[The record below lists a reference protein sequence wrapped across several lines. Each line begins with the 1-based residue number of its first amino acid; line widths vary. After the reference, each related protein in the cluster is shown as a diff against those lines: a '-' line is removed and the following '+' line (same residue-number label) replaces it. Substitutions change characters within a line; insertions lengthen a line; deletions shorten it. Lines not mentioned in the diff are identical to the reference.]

1 MPNLLDPAD
10 EMFGT
15 PLDLAGGI
23 ERVMGDRGMF
33 ARILSRFR
41 LDYGRAASAIRTA
54 LSDGDRPLAQRL
66 THTLKGASGLIEA
79 RPLHL
84 QAVALEQVL
93 RAHSDHRSAMDRLET
108 ELNRVLRELDKLLKD
123 FAAPQPALG
132 AAQPVQDHGQ
142 RSPRSDMLERLR
154 QLLDVG
160 DGAAVEVFAEARVR
174 LTDVLGNAVM
184 QEMSR
189 AMDVFDFERAL
200 KLLGQ
205 PARLA
210 SAPVFGGHVTP
221 GHSGR

>member
-1 MPNLLDPAD
+1 VKPPNLLDPAD
-10 EMFGT
+10 EMFGA

-41 LDYGRAASAIRTA
+41 LDYGRAATAIRTA

-84 QAVALEQVL
+84 QAVALENVL
-93 RAHSDHRSAMDRLET
+93 RAHIDHRTAMDRLET
-108 ELNRVLRELDKLLKD
+108 ELNRVLRELDKLLKNT
-123 FAAPQPALG
+123 AAPTP
-132 AAQPVQDHGQ
+132 AQPVM
-142 RSPRSDMLERLR
+142 PRRTDMLERLR

-160 DGAAVEVFAEARVR
+160 DGAAVELFAEARQQ
-174 LTDVLGNAVM
+174 LTDVLGNEVM
-184 QEMSR
+184 QEATL
-189 AMDVFDFERAL
+189 AMEAFDFERVL

-205 PARLA
+205 PAARP
-210 SAPVFGGHVTP
+210 APDVRP
-221 GHSGR
+221 AYSGR

>member
-1 MPNLLDPAD
+1 MKLPNLLDPAD
-10 EMFGT
+10 EMFGA

-41 LDYGRAASAIRTA
+41 LDYGRAATAIRTA

-84 QAVALEQVL
+84 QAVALENVL
-93 RAHSDHRSAMDRLET
+93 RAHIDHRTAMDRLET
-108 ELNRVLRELDKLLKD
+108 ELNRVLRELDKLLKNT
-123 FAAPQPALG
+123 AVPTT
-132 AAQPVQDHGQ
+132 AQPVM
-142 RSPRSDMLERLR
+142 PRRTDMLERLR

-160 DGAAVEVFAEARVR
+160 DGAAVELFAEAHQQ
-174 LTDVLGNAVM
+174 LTDVLGNEVM
-184 QEMSR
+184 QEATL
-189 AMDVFDFERAL
+189 AMEAFDFERVL

-205 PARLA
+205 PATRP
-210 SAPVFGGHVTP
+210 APDVRP
-221 GHSGR
+221 AYSGR

>member
-1 MPNLLDPAD
+1 MTGFVKQPNLLDPAD
-10 EMFGT
+10 EMFGA

-84 QAVALEQVL
+84 QALALEQVL
-93 RAHSDHRSAMDRLET
+93 RAHTDHRSAMDRLET
-108 ELNRVLRELDKLLKD
+108 ELNRVLRELDKLLKN
-123 FAAPQPALG
+123 AAVPVPAG
-132 AAQPVQDHGQ
+132 AVMAPAVP
-142 RSPRSDMLERLR
+142 RRSDMIERLR

-160 DGAAVEVFAEARVR
+160 DGAAVELFAEARQQ
-174 LTDVLGNAVM
+174 LTDVLGEAVM
-184 QEMSR
+184 QELTL
-189 AMDVFDFERAL
+189 AMAVFDFERAL
-200 KLLGQ
+200 KLLG
-205 PARLA
+205 PPAARLSPDLRPA
-210 SAPVFGGHVTP
+210 Y
-221 GHSGR
+221 SGR

>member
-1 MPNLLDPAD
+1 MKLPNLLDPAD

-41 LDYGRAASAIRTA
+41 LDYGRAATSIRTA

-84 QAVALEQVL
+84 QAVALENVL
-93 RAHSDHRSAMDRLET
+93 RAHIDHRSAMDRLET
-108 ELNRVLRELDKLLKD
+108 ELNRVLRELDKLLKNTAPPG
-123 FAAPQPALG
+123 AAP
-132 AAQPVQDHGQ
+132 PVM
-142 RSPRSDMLERLR
+142 PRRTDMLERLR
-154 QLLDVG
+154 QMLDVG
-160 DGAAVEVFAEARVR
+160 DGAAVELFAEARQQ
-174 LTDVLGNAVM
+174 LTDVLGAAVM
-184 QEMSR
+184 EEATA
-189 AMDVFDFERAL
+189 AMEAFDFELAL

-205 PARLA
+205 PATRPA
-210 SAPVFGGHVTP
+210 ADVRPAY
-221 GHSGR
+221 SGR

>member
-1 MPNLLDPAD
+1 MKLPNLLDPAD
-10 EMFGT
+10 EMFGA

-84 QAVALEQVL
+84 QAVALENVL
-93 RAHSDHRSAMDRLET
+93 RAHIDHRTAMDRLET
-108 ELNRVLRELDKLLKD
+108 ELNRVLRELDKLLKNT
-123 FAAPQPALG
+123 AAPS
-132 AAQPVQDHGQ
+132 AAQPVM
-142 RSPRSDMLERLR
+142 PRRTDMLERLR

-160 DGAAVEVFAEARVR
+160 DGAAVELFAEARQQ
-174 LTDVLGNAVM
+174 LTDVLGDAVM
-184 QEMSR
+184 QEATL
-189 AMDVFDFERAL
+189 AMDAFDFERVL

-205 PARLA
+205 PATRT
-210 SAPVFGGHVTP
+210 APDVRP
-221 GHSGR
+221 AYSGR

>member
-1 MPNLLDPAD
+1 MGFVKLPNLLDPAD
-10 EMFGT
+10 EMFGV

-41 LDYGRAASAIRTA
+41 LDYGRAACAIRTA

-84 QAVALEQVL
+84 QAVALENVL
-93 RAHSDHRSAMDRLET
+93 RAHIDHRSAMDRLET
-108 ELNRVLRELDKLLKD
+108 ELNRVLRELDKLLKST
-123 FAAPQPALG
+123 AAPAPPGALVQH
-132 AAQPVQDHGQ
+132 AAPG
-142 RSPRSDMLERLR
+142 RPGMLERLR

-160 DGAAVEVFAEARVR
+160 DGSAVELFDEARQQ
-174 LTDVLGNAVM
+174 LTDVLGNEVM
-184 QEMSR
+184 QELTL
-189 AMDVFDFERAL
+189 AMNNFDFERAL

-205 PARLA
+205 PATRR
-210 SAPVFGGHVTP
+210 APDVRP
-221 GHSGR
+221 AYSGR